1 MKHVISLR
9 AVTKPFDGYWMKY
22 AYRIPVGKFPAVARF
37 ISQETDVN
45 TPITELMVNSLISSH
60 PNGAAVKAGPVTVA
74 GIAWDGGHGIRAVE
88 VSIDGGNTWSP
99 QSWARISAASRSGP
113 GAMTSSPSPERTR

>member
-1 MKHVISLR
+1 
-9 AVTKPFDGYWMKY
+9 MKY

-74 GIAWDGGHGIRAVE
+74 ELRGTAGMASAPLKSRSTAATPG
-88 VSIDGGNTWSP
+88 SL
-99 QSWARISAASRSGP
+99 QSWAKISAASRSGP
-113 GAMTSSPSPERTR
+113 GAMTSPPSPERTR